1 MAHGALTNQLQ
12 CHPRSNFKGS
22 RRLTKPQPRLELK
35 LGWAWQNWT
44 ANPRYLSRWISKHIY
59 WQKIKKGYLWV
70 VKLKNP
76 SSFHHESSPPLN
88 FFRMR
93 LGFSIGLFYKCQ
105 GALWNRMVRP
115 IHPCAAVTRWLI
127 LCIEMECTSHLDP
140 SYGWRTGKRYYK
152 HNWRLIDLYV
162 WVYFQLWNL
171 LELEDTSDGLLS
183 FFRWRGGRYFKEH
196 RNNCP

>member
-105 GALWNRMVRP
+105 GALWNRMSVARIIINLYSEQLHNNNIKYIP
-115 IHPCAAVTRWLI
+115 LSQHTKSFVVFSNFTYKIISEVRWLFLPTI
-127 LCIEMECTSHLDP
+127 C
-140 SYGWRTGKRYYK
+140 
-152 HNWRLIDLYV
+152 V
-162 WVYFQLWNL
+162 
-171 LELEDTSDGLLS
+171 ELKDCS
-183 FFRWRGGRYFKEH
+183 
-196 RNNCP
+196 

>member
-22 RRLTKPQPRLELK
+22 RRLTTASAGVKAGLSVAK
-35 LGWAWQNWT
+35 T

-76 SSFHHESSPPLN
+76 SSFHHEVSPPLN

-105 GALWNRMVRP
+105 GALWNRMETAISAILTILGCLWGEVGVLLLLGTSPSPQLR
-115 IHPCAAVTRWLI
+115 HLRWLKHRCVGVGDRPPSHWWWRNCRK
-127 LCIEMECTSHLDP
+127 LIE
-140 SYGWRTGKRYYK
+140 
-152 HNWRLIDLYV
+152 
-162 WVYFQLWNL
+162 
-171 LELEDTSDGLLS
+171 
-183 FFRWRGGRYFKEH
+183 
-196 RNNCP
+196 